1 MALDVDGQS
10 VKTALYRSYRASEV
24 DKPLKITNTGD
35 APVQAVV
42 SVSGSPLTP
51 EPAASNGFKIERS
64 YFTLDGKP
72 ADISKAR
79 QNDRFAVV
87 LKITEA
93 KPEFGH
99 IMVTDYLPAG
109 LEIDNPSLV
118 SSGDSGTLD
127 WIEDGQ
133 EPVNTEFRDDRF
145 TAAVDRAAEFQGGVH
160 RGLYRARGDARQVRF
175 AAGHRRGHV
184 QSVALWSDRDGI
196 RGGPR
201 GKMNEVETSCGGT
214 DGPVPHAPSC
224 PGLTRAS
231 TSFFSVRKGV
241 DGRDK
246 PGHDGG
252 RWRGVQRLTAIAAV
266 FFVAVTAVAAAWIIS
281 LGPPPLAEAK
291 AVSTTIVDR
300 NDKLLRAYA
309 MADGRWRLPV
319 DASKDVDP
327 TYLKLLFAYEDQR
340 FYDHHG
346 VDPRALARA
355 ALQLATRGHIVSG
368 GSTITMQL
376 ARLIE
381 PRQRRSLHFK
391 LRQIVRAL
399 EIEHVMSKDEILDL
413 YLTLA
418 PYGGNLEGIRAAS
431 IAYFGKEPKR
441 LSLAEAALLVALP
454 QSPETRRLDRHP
466 KAAKEGRD
474 RVLDRMVAEQVIS
487 QQDAD
492 QAKAQAVPRYRKPLP
507 ILAPHAADEA
517 AAAIKDQPVIKLT
530 LDASLQKVLEPLAHD
545 RAVALG
551 PSVSVGIIVVDNASG
566 DILAHVGSADYFDER
581 RAGQVDM
588 TRAVRSPGSTLK
600 PFIYGLAFE
609 DGFVH
614 PDSLIEDRPVRFG
627 SYAPENFDMTYQG
640 TVPVRKALQFSLNVP
655 AIVLLDRVGASR
667 LSSRLKQAGA
677 NLLLPKDEVPG
688 LAMGL
693 GGVGITLQDL
703 AMLYAGLPRLG
714 TTRPLR
720 EIMSASDAREP
731 LRLMD
736 QVAAWQVGNVLLGSP
751 PPENAVRNRIA
762 FKTGTS
768 YGYRD
773 AWSVGFDGRITIGV
787 WVGRPDGAP
796 VPGLIGRVA
805 AAPILFDAFARTGKL
820 PVPLPKAPKGALI
833 AGNAKL
839 PLPLK
844 RFRPLGELVRMGSD
858 RAPHIQFPLNG
869 SRIAVDRSD
878 GTDGAAMPVKVSGG
892 VLPLTMMVNGLS
904 VGEIDSRRQRLID
917 PPGPGFAR
925 LTVIDATGAADTVVV
940 RIQ

>member
-1 MALDVDGQS
+1 MSKGVTTGKVGRRVTRLATMA
-10 VKTALYRSYRASEV
+10 
-24 DKPLKITNTGD
+24 
-35 APVQAVV
+35 
-42 SVSGSPLTP
+42 
-51 EPAASNGFKIERS
+51 
-64 YFTLDGKP
+64 
-72 ADISKAR
+72 
-79 QNDRFAVV
+79 
-87 LKITEA
+87 
-93 KPEFGH
+93 
-99 IMVTDYLPAG
+99 
-109 LEIDNPSLV
+109 
-118 SSGDSGTLD
+118 
-127 WIEDGQ
+127 
-133 EPVNTEFRDDRF
+133 
-145 TAAVDRAAEFQGGVH
+145 AAVLLVALTA
-160 RGLYRARGDARQVRF
+160 F
-175 AAGHRRGHV
+175 AAW
-184 QSVALWSDRDGI
+184 A
-196 RGGPR
+196 
-201 GKMNEVETSCGGT
+201 
-214 DGPVPHAPSC
+214 
-224 PGLTRAS
+224 
-231 TSFFSVRKGV
+231 
-241 DGRDK
+241 
-246 PGHDGG
+246 
-252 RWRGVQRLTAIAAV
+252 
-266 FFVAVTAVAAAWIIS
+266 IS
-281 LGPPPLAEAK
+281 LGPLPLAEAK

-300 NDKLLRAYA
+300 NGKLLRAYA
-309 MADGRWRLPV
+309 MTDGRWRLPV
-319 DASKDVDP
+319 DARKDVDP
-327 TYLKLLFAYEDQR
+327 TYLKLLLAYEDQR
-340 FYDHHG
+340 FRDHHG
-346 VDPRALARA
+346 VDPRALMRA
-355 ALQLATRGHIVSG
+355 AFQLTTRGHIVSG

-399 EIEHVMSKDEILDL
+399 EIERAMNKDEILDL

-454 QSPETRRLDRHP
+454 QSPETRRLDRYP
-466 KAAKEGRD
+466 EAAKQGRD
-474 RVLDRMVAEQVIS
+474 RVLDRMVTEQVIS
-487 QQDAD
+487 KEDAD
-492 QAKAQAVPRYRKPLP
+492 QAKAQAVPRFRKPLP
-507 ILAPHAADEA
+507 ILAPHAADQA
-517 AAAIKDQPVIKLT
+517 AAAIKDQSLIKLT

-551 PSVSVGIIVVDNASG
+551 PNVSVGIIVIDNASG
-566 DILAHVGSADYFDER
+566 DVLAHVGSADYFDER

-614 PDSLIEDRPVRFG
+614 PESLIEDRPVRFG

-640 TVPVRKALQFSLNVP
+640 TVPVRKALQLSLNVP
-655 AIVLLDRVGASR
+655 AIVLLDRIGASR

-677 NLLLPKDEVPG
+677 NLILPKDEAPG

-693 GGVGITLQDL
+693 GGVGVTLQDL

-720 EIMSASDAREP
+720 EIMATDDSRDDAREP

-736 QVAAWQVGNVLLGSP
+736 QAAAWQVGNVLLGTP

-805 AAPILFDAFARTGKL
+805 AAPILFDAFARGGKL
-820 PVPLPKAPKGALI
+820 PAALPKAPKGALI
-833 AGNAKL
+833 AGNARL

-844 RFRPLGELVRMGSD
+844 RFRPLGELVRLGSD
-858 RAPHIQFPLNG
+858 QAPHIQFPLNG
-869 SRIAVDRSD
+869 SRIDVDRAG
-878 GTDGAAMPVKVSGG
+878 GTDAAAMPVKVSGG